1 MATDPTILRWIYLN
15 KGIFEKKTVLEL
27 GSGPGLCGIVAA
39 MHANAVVLSD
49 YIPQLLNTMKE
60 NIKLNTPMPISNKNK
75 IYTTLIDFN
84 ATDRV
89 AVPEFLKDGVDI
101 IIGSEVNYYP
111 EVAKILANA
120 INLYL
125 KTDGVF
131 YGISPTFRG
140 QGNGVLVEEM
150 TRLGFNVEL
159 KFPNSPEQVLDDAGE
174 ALTCFTCTRK

>member
-1 MATDPTILRWIYLN
+1 M
-15 KGIFEKKTVLEL
+15 LEL
-27 GSGPGLCGIVAA
+27 GSGPGLSGIVAA
-39 MHANAVVLSD
+39 LHADAVVLSD

-60 NIKLNTPMPISNKNK
+60 NIKLNTPQPIANRNRL
-75 IYTTLIDFN
+75 YTSLIDFN
-84 ATDRV
+84 ATERV
-89 AVPEFLKDGVDI
+89 TVPDLLKDGVDI

-150 TRLGFNVEL
+150 TQLGFNVEL
-159 KFPNSPEQVLDDAGE
+159 KFPNCPEQLLDDAGE
-174 ALTCFTCTRK
+174 GLTCFTCTRK

>member
-1 MATDPTILRWIYLN
+1 
-15 KGIFEKKTVLEL
+15 VLEL
-27 GSGPGLCGIVAA
+27 GSGPGLCGIVTAL
-39 MHANAVVLSD
+39 HANAVVLSD
-49 YIPQLLNTMKE
+49 YIPLLLNTMKE
-60 NIKLNTPMPISNKNK
+60 NIKLNTPSPVSNKHK
-75 IYTTLIDFN
+75 LFTTLIDFN
-84 ATDRV
+84 ATERV
-89 AVPEFLKDGVDI
+89 TVPEFLKDGVDV

-150 TRLGFNVEL
+150 TRLGFKVEL
-159 KFPNSPEQVLDDAGE
+159 KFPNCPEPVIDDAGD
-174 ALTCFTCTRK
+174 ALTCFMCTRK

>member
-39 MHANAVVLSD
+39 MYANAVVLSD